1 MKTLELE
8 KILELHNLWTRGEV
22 EGKRARLIGADL
34 RRADLRKAN
43 LSKADLTEADLT
55 EADLTEADLTE
66 ADLTEADLHR
76 ADLRYLYMTRCILV
90 NANLTDAILRGA
102 DLRGADL
109 RGADLRYAI
118 LNEAMG
124 PFATFSGGRDYG
136 IATCTH
142 ISIGCEWHTH
152 DEWRKCYA
160 VIGDANGYTP
170 EEIERY
176 RQWIFSLDWLIQKEE

>member
-55 EADLTEADLTE
+55 EADL
-66 ADLTEADLHR
+66 HR

-90 NANLTDAILRGA
+90 NANLTDAI
-102 DLRGADL
+102 LRGADL